1 MIAYEGEWR
10 NLLAKLRSDHHYHLH
25 HAQNQAEYDEEHRRM
40 VMMHN
45 SAVVGEKIV
54 KVAQSYVKDKLR

>member
-10 NLLAKLRSDHHYHLH
+10 NILAKLRSDHHL
-25 HAQNQAEYDEEHRRM
+25 QKQAEYDEEHRRM

>member
-10 NLLAKLRSDHHYHLH
+10 NILAKLRS
-25 HAQNQAEYDEEHRRM
+25 DEEHRRM